1 MANYGWNI
9 VPGRVRMPK
18 NVAGETV
25 NGTPFSVPGSA
36 LVMQLQ
42 IPVLASSATVKLQ
55 SLVVP
60 LDDQVA
66 DVWQDVS
73 TFNLAGGT
81 AIALSGIPSNA
92 TTTIP
97 ITATGAG
104 VLRLVASADQS
115 GAPVDITVAFMCL

>member
-1 MANYGWNI
+1 
-9 VPGRVRMPK
+9 MPRS
-18 NVAGETV
+18 GQTV
-25 NGTPFSVPGSA
+25 NGVPFSVPGSA
-36 LVMQLQ
+36 LVIQLQ
-42 IPVLASSATVKLQ
+42 IPVLAGSATVKLQ

-60 LDDQVA
+60 TDDQVA

-73 TFNLAGGT
+73 TFNLAGGA

-115 GAPVDITVAFMCL
+115 GSPVDIIVAFMCL